1 MNYLLNTYFYYYVL
15 VYVHKYF
22 VLKLWHIISLI
33 FNILTTLKSD
43 RVTTV
48 NLNVP
53 KTLMKGAS

>member
-53 KTLMKGAS
+53 KT

>member
-33 FNILTTLKSD
+33 FNILTILKSD
-43 RVTTV
+43 RVTIV
-48 NLNVP
+48 LNVP